1 MELSK
6 RETSELKGIAALLL
20 VFLHLFNTRDYSK
33 IQSILIIGNV
43 PIEYYISLVS
53 EECVAMYLFC
63 SGYGLA
69 TIDKNIDIKDN
80 IIRILKL
87 LINYWIV
94 LIGFVIVGYLLEN
107 ENYPGSSKE
116 FLMNFLLLSK
126 SYNGAWWFLQTYVI
140 LVLLSKSIINI
151 VKKNNTIV
159 IFFISGLIYFFGVL
173 QSVKG
178 IINIGDN
185 ELLNIMLNTIINFAI
200 CQFSFIVGI
209 IFIKENTISNI
220 RKKLEEKKYTQIL
233 SYILILFTFSINVI
247 IENWIIGPI
256 TAILIIITYSIIKLD
271 NRVEL
276 FLSYISTHSTNIWLT
291 HMFFYMIFFSDLV
304 YAPKYSIL
312 IFIWLMVLCIA
323 TSYIINTIYKP
334 IIKIIDKIKEEK
346 VKLVQ
351 V

>member
-1 MELSK
+1 M
-6 RETSELKGIAALLL
+6 
-20 VFLHLFNTRDYSK
+20 
-33 IQSILIIGNV
+33 
-43 PIEYYISLVS
+43 
-53 EECVAMYLFC
+53 
-63 SGYGLA
+63 
-69 TIDKNIDIKDN
+69 
-80 IIRILKL
+80 
-87 LINYWIV
+87 
-94 LIGFVIVGYLLEN
+94 
-107 ENYPGSSKE
+107 
-116 FLMNFLLLSK
+116 
-126 SYNGAWWFLQTYVI
+126 
-140 LVLLSKSIINI
+140 
-151 VKKNNTIV
+151 
-159 IFFISGLIYFFGVL
+159 
-173 QSVKG
+173 
-178 IINIGDN
+178 
-185 ELLNIMLNTIINFAI
+185 NIMLNSIINFAI
-200 CQFSFIVGI
+200 CQYSFILGI

-334 IIKIIDKIKEEK
+334 IIKIIDKIKKEK